1 MTPQVKAAVDSL
13 WRAHK
18 QAAGVT
24 IAYTQDGVTKSVVA
38 VPGRTLTEADFG
50 EGVIRT
56 DRMHDFIV
64 NIDEF
69 GLTPQRGDT
78 ILWDERKYEVLNP
91 TGGKH
96 YQEVGPYKQ
105 MYRIHAKEVYA
116 G

>member
-1 MTPQVKAAVDSL
+1 MQPQLKAAIDSL
-13 WRAHK
+13 WRAQK
-18 QAAGVT
+18 SAAGVT
-24 IAYTQDGVTKSVVA
+24 VTYTQSGQSKNLTA

-69 GLTPQRGDT
+69 GLVPQRGDT
-78 ILWDERKYEVLNP
+78 ISWDGRKYEVLNP

-96 YQEVGPYKQ
+96 FDEIGPYKQ
-105 MYRIHAKEVYA
+105 LYRIHAKEVYV